1 MGCKEYK
8 SIKMTKTTNPK
19 KISLML
25 VEELAEEV
33 KLINVEKKITW
44 TKNFIIATAQNKTHL
59 RTLRESTKIWL
70 KKNGLEGI
78 NPEGSE
84 AESEWSLLDLG
95 DTIIHLMTPAARDYW
110 DLDGL
115 VEECLIVYES

>member
-1 MGCKEYK
+1 
-8 SIKMTKTTNPK
+8 MTKNAKPK
-19 KISLML
+19 EISLML

-59 RTLRESTKIWL
+59 RTLRENAKIWL
-70 KKNGLEGI
+70 KKNGFNGI
-78 NPEGSE
+78 IPEGSK
-84 AESEWSLLDLG
+84 AESEWTLLDLG

-110 DLDGL
+110 DIDGL
-115 VEECLIVYES
+115 VEGCLIVYES